1 MEGINFERVSFQYQ
15 NSLVNSLKN
24 IDFKIRKGETLL
36 LTGKSGCG
44 KTTLTRT
51 INGLIPEFYEG
62 ALAGKILIDGRNIEN
77 LKSYELAN
85 LVGTVFQ
92 DPRTQFFTTETVSE
106 LAFGCENLQ
115 FPSNVIEKR
124 VGEAFSLFSIED
136 LRDRSIFS
144 LSSGE
149 KQKVAIASICA
160 VDPEIYVFDEP
171 SANLDMSSTM
181 NLANVIKKLK
191 GMGKTILISEHRL
204 YYLRDIV
211 DRVLYMD
218 SGEIAE
224 ETTFEE
230 ALLMQDEEI
239 RRRGLRLFDISD
251 LKVSDRLR
259 KRDRREKISY
269 EVEGVSVKLGG
280 KKILD
285 NINLKVDSNKS
296 GIVGIIGA
304 NGTGKTTLAKAACG
318 IIKKQTGKVKL
329 NGKKLSVREC
339 LKESYFVMQDDDYQ
353 LFTESVHDEMVLGRK
368 LSEELEEK
376 IEKSLEKLNLKAVTE
391 QHPMSLSG
399 GQKQRVSIA
408 IASIDEAKIVFF
420 DEPTSG
426 LDGENM
432 RKVSRLLRDLSEE
445 KLVFVISHDIE
456 FIVDICDRVVCLRDG
471 KVFEDFILDSGNV
484 RKLKSLLE

>member
-1 MEGINFERVSFQYQ
+1 
-15 NSLVNSLKN
+15 
-24 IDFKIRKGETLL
+24 
-36 LTGKSGCG
+36 
-44 KTTLTRT
+44 
-51 INGLIPEFYEG
+51 
-62 ALAGKILIDGRNIEN
+62 
-77 LKSYELAN
+77 
-85 LVGTVFQ
+85 
-92 DPRTQFFTTETVSE
+92 
-106 LAFGCENLQ
+106 
-115 FPSNVIEKR
+115 
-124 VGEAFSLFSIED
+124 
-136 LRDRSIFS
+136 
-144 LSSGE
+144 
-149 KQKVAIASICA
+149 
-160 VDPEIYVFDEP
+160 
-171 SANLDMSSTM
+171 
-181 NLANVIKKLK
+181 
-191 GMGKTILISEHRL
+191 
-204 YYLRDIV
+204 
-211 DRVLYMD
+211 MD

-339 LKESYFVMQDDDYQ
+339 LKESYFVMQDVDYQ

-391 QHPMSLSG
+391 HRING
-399 GQKQRVSIA
+399 
-408 IASIDEAKIVFF
+408 
-420 DEPTSG
+420 
-426 LDGENM
+426 
-432 RKVSRLLRDLSEE
+432 
-445 KLVFVISHDIE
+445 
-456 FIVDICDRVVCLRDG
+456 
-471 KVFEDFILDSGNV
+471 
-484 RKLKSLLE
+484 